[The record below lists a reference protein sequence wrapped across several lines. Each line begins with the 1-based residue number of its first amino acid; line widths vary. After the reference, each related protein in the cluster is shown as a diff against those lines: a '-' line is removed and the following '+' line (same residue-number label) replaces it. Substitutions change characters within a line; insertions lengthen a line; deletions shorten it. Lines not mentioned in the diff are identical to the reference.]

1 MSAIV
6 ISQKENETYKFTFEH
21 RRGRTLLTSQEYTT
35 KEDVYKA
42 VEYLKNN
49 FSAVDTIRFKT
60 PSGKFYFKT
69 ALKDHMF
76 GTSRRF
82 NTELRF
88 ENGIEEVMQNFVTAE
103 ILDLS
108 FDIFGDFSED

>member
-21 RRGRTLLTSQEYTT
+21 RRGRTLLTSQEHTT
-35 KEDVYKA
+35 KDDVYKTIDFLKEHFA
-42 VEYLKNN
+42 SVE
-49 FSAVDTIRFKT
+49 SIRFKT
-60 PSGKFYFKT
+60 PSGKFYFKIVIEGNT
-69 ALKDHMF
+69 Y

-88 ENGIEEVMQNFVTAE
+88 ENGIEEVVTNFVSAE
-103 ILDLS
+103 TLDLS
-108 FDIFGDFSED
+108 LDIFGDFPED

>member
-21 RRGRTLLTSQEYTT
+21 RRGRTLLTSQEHPT
-35 KEDVYKA
+35 KEEVYQTID
-42 VEYLKNN
+42 YLKNN
-49 FSAVDTIRFKT
+49 FSAVEAIRFKT

-69 ALKDHMF
+69 VIEGNTF

-88 ENGIEEVMQNFVTAE
+88 ENGIEEVIQNFVSAE
-103 ILDLS
+103 TLDLS
-108 FDIFGDFSED
+108 LDIFGDFPED